1 MCQPSPL
8 PAMLLWEVIFR
19 QEKAERSSGTWGVLL
34 VVRLG
39 SAPLSLPGG
48 MAQDSPPQIL
58 VHPQDQ
64 LLQGPGPAK
73 MSCRASGQPPPTIR
87 WLLNGQPLSMVPPD
101 IHHLLPDGTL
111 LLLWPPAQEHA
122 HDDQALSANL
132 GVYTCEAS
140 NQLGTALSQGA
151 RLSVA
156 GKAWEGRPGAGHAWG
171 LMPEVM
177 PRGPGLGE
185 QRSGAV
191 KSELRAVKSRV
202 KPKREN
208 VVGGTEAGPLWRG
221 AQDTH
226 PC

>member
-1 MCQPSPL
+1 M
-8 PAMLLWEVIFR
+8 FR
-19 QEKAERSSGTWGVLL
+19 DLGALL

-48 MAQDSPPQIL
+48 MAQDSPPKIL

-111 LLLWPPAQEHA
+111 LLLRPPVWGRA
-122 HDDQALSANL
+122 HDDQAPSTDL
-132 GVYTCEAS
+132 GVYACEAS
-140 NQLGTALSQGA
+140 NRLGTAVSRGA

-156 GKAWEGRPGAGHAWG
+156 GKAWEGRPRAGHTQG
-171 LMPEVM
+171 QMPVVRTYRPVSMRE
-177 PRGPGLGE
+177 GLGWVN
-185 QRSGAV
+185 RAGWG
-191 KSELRAVKSRV
+191 SE
-202 KPKREN
+202 E
-208 VVGGTEAGPLWRG
+208 
-221 AQDTH
+221 
-226 PC
+226 